1 MLLQQQLMVVDTA
14 PAALNTLNELAAALG
29 DDANYAS
36 TITNALAAKVDKT
49 SLGKVIIGQVPQG
62 ETVGSAILN
71 VYGNIFVKGTVDG
84 VDISQLA
91 TTVDTNSD
99 KVGITTAQ
107 ADEITANTAKTGIT
121 SGEQTKLG
129 HITVTKAA
137 NLDTMG
143 SNISTNNDKVGI
155 TTAQADEIT
164 ANTAKTGITSAEQT
178 KLGHITVTKATDLDT
193 IQSNVATNNDKVG
206 ITTAQADEITANTAK
221 TGITRT
227 NQITN

>member
-1 MLLQQQLMVVDTA
+1 MQPNSSAFINWYIEGSNDASQLGTSSDLSGTWEEVVEVDESKLLAVA
-14 PAALNTLNELAAALG
+14 PSTTTGGFNSFGARKIVIPEFKSLPGGGTIAIEG
-29 DDANYAS
+29 D
-36 TITNALAAKVDKT
+36 ITV
-49 SLGKVIIGQVPQG
+49 SGK
-62 ETVGSAILN
+62 
-71 VYGNIFVKGTVDG
+71 VDG
-84 VDISQLA
+84 VDVSQLA

-155 TTAQADEIT
+155 TSGQAGEIT
-164 ANTAKTGITSAEQT
+164 ANTAKTGITSGEQT
-178 KLGHITVTKATDLDT
+178 KLGHITVTKA
-193 IQSNVATNNDKVG
+193 
-206 ITTAQADEITANTAK
+206 AN
-221 TGITRT
+221 
-227 NQITN
+227 